1 MAIRARCE
9 CGKVLYA
16 ADSAAGRKG
25 RCPGCGRL
33 VLVPTLDFGVAAPL
47 FSDGTVPPPRRDAPE
62 KSDVSDRSDTSDT
75 SLDVGRPR
83 VLIADIIPG
92 DIEVLSRGFKEHG
105 YKIIY
110 TTNNGNDVVDKVR
123 ELKPDIAV
131 VDVRLQGSSGFR
143 VVRTLTDPLN
153 PRNKDVWQTLFVMTT
168 SDLHGR
174 DKQYALS
181 LGVEIFV
188 EKPYIPTRI
197 FPRIN
202 KRLKRHSPSE
212 A

>member
-25 RCPGCGRL
+25 RCPSCGRL
-33 VLVPTLDFGVAAPL
+33 VFVPALDSVLNVPL
-47 FSDGTVPPPRRDAPE
+47 T
-62 KSDVSDRSDTSDT
+62 SDVPAATAGAATSDSSDT
-75 SLDVGRPR
+75 SLGLGRPR
-83 VLIADIIPG
+83 VLIADTIPG

-153 PRNKDVWQTLFVMTT
+153 PRNSDIWQTLFVMTT